1 MTITLIATSVAFLLL
16 TSPIA
21 VYTVI
26 HGLFSSDALRDVR
39 FFAASELALGVSL
52 MVWYTNLGINFYLYC
67 LTGAR
72 YRAEFLKLFGCGGS
86 TDQTFRHTPTGAVG
100 RPTLQTACP

>member
-1 MTITLIATSVAFLLL
+1 MAGYTIWYGSLSF
-16 TSPIA
+16 
-21 VYTVI
+21 
-26 HGLFSSDALRDVR
+26 DAMHDVR
-39 FFAASELALGVSL
+39 FFAASELALRVSL

-86 TDQTFRHTPTGAVG
+86 TDRTFRHTPISAVG
-100 RPTLQTACP
+100 RPTLQTVCP